1 MIIDVHLNNYDD
13 NFIDNIEEIMEET
26 NVQMF
31 VLHPKDANALQE
43 VQELTDEHHNIFY
56 TVPVDLVDKTDEKC
70 VAVYVSTA
78 EELKSAKGR
87 VIMIEEA
94 NLDETLYKALHKYK
108 GIILNATKSYD
119 NLKNFFV
126 SISPSS
132 VDQFDNDILNK
143 LSMKKLVLQS
153 NYPIHEFDDVYTS
166 VQKISNSMFR
176 SEQSIM
182 LEASKNTLQLFGFKI
197 M

>member
-1 MIIDVHLNNYDD
+1 MIIDVHLKNYDD

-31 VLHPKDANALQE
+31 VLHPKDADALKE

-56 TVPVDLVDKTDEKC
+56 TVPVELADNTDKKC
-70 VAVYVSTA
+70 VAVYISTIQ
-78 EELKSAKGR
+78 ELESVKKD
-87 VIMIEEA
+87 VVMIEED
-94 NLDETLYKALHKYK
+94 NLDETLYKALYKHK

-119 NLKNFFV
+119 HLKNFFV

-132 VDQFDNDILNK
+132 VDQFDNDVLNK

-153 NYPIHEFDDVYTS
+153 NYPAHDFDDLFTTVE
-166 VQKISNSMFR
+166 KISNSMFR